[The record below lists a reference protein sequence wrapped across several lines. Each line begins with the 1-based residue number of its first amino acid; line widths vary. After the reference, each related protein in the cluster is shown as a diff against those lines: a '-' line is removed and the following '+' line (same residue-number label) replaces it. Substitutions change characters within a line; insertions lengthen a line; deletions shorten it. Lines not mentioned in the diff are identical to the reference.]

1 LNKLINFIWRRLSK
15 HFFPIFYRLT
25 CNNIQ
30 IGSDVIFF
38 GMPILDVNKKS
49 KITIGNKVVLC
60 SRNENTALG
69 VSKPVIIRTMSPD
82 SVVTIGAESG
92 VSGATICAM
101 ESVTIGKECL
111 LGSDVMIF
119 DNDFHSLD
127 PNGRRHAKVGIN
139 VSAVEIADNVFIG
152 ARTIVM
158 KGVSIGENSVIGA
171 GSIVVSNIPAN
182 VIAAGNPCKVIKS
195 LGFPLEK

>member
-1 LNKLINFIWRRLSK
+1 MNKLINFIWRRLSK
-15 HFFPIFYRLT
+15 YVFPIFYKFT
-25 CNNIQ
+25 SNNIQ

-38 GMPILDVNKKS
+38 GMPILDVNEKS
-49 KITIGNKVVLC
+49 NITLGDKVVLC
-60 SRNENTALG
+60 SRNQNTALG
-69 VSKPVIIRTMSPD
+69 VSKPVIIRTMQPK
-82 SVVTIGAESG
+82 SVVTIGADTG

-101 ESVTIGKECL
+101 EKVTIGKECL

-119 DNDFHSLD
+119 DNDFHSLH
-127 PNGRRHAKVGIN
+127 PEGRRYAKDGVVVRPVN
-139 VSAVEIADNVFIG
+139 IADNVFIG

-158 KGVSIGENSVIGA
+158 KGVTIGENSVIGA

-195 LGFPLEK
+195 LGCTIEK